1 MLSKLNSY
9 SLVILQNN
17 MINRKLQTK
26 HNNELIDLSERR
38 VGFYV
43 DHLYRVPNSRVLV
56 FFPYDIDVEQ
66 LTKLNEYCG
75 SQDYQV
81 VLIGGESAYGG
92 KSDFTN
98 GTMTVVL
105 THKDDNYPKTK
116 LLGLID
122 RLNVIDDSTIR
133 TAQEDARTF
142 NNMSHEEI
150 MKYWDSK

>member
-1 MLSKLNSY
+1 
-9 SLVILQNN
+9 
-17 MINRKLQTK
+17 MIDLKFRTK
-26 HNNELIDLSERR
+26 DNNELIDLSEEK

-66 LTKLNEYCG
+66 LTKLSKYCD

-92 KSDFTN
+92 KSHFTN

-105 THKDDNYPKTK
+105 THKGDNYSKIK
-116 LLGLID
+116 LLELID
-122 RLNVIDDSTIR
+122 RLNGIDVSILKSMK
-133 TAQEDARTF
+133 EDEKF
-142 NNMSHEEI
+142 KNMSEEDI

>member
-1 MLSKLNSY
+1 MIDFKL
-9 SLVILQNN
+9 
-17 MINRKLQTK
+17 RTK
-26 HNNELIDLSERR
+26 DNNELIDLSEQK

-43 DHLYRVPNSRVLV
+43 DHLFRVPNSRMLV

-116 LLGLID
+116 LLELID
-122 RLNVIDDSTIR
+122 RLNVIDDSTIK
-133 TAQEDARTF
+133 TTQEDDGRF
-142 NNMSHEEI
+142 KNMSREET